1 MRRSRRRRSVCGRWI
16 VNEPLRL
23 EPFDKRKHDRRQFDC
38 GVAELNA
45 YLRTSLGQHGRRD
58 LTRGYVLGTD
68 SGTIAGYFTLAAG
81 RLQVSVLPEPGR
93 LPTRM
98 PLPTTLL
105 GRLAVDRGW
114 QGRGIGGVLLVHA
127 LRIAVTGADT
137 IAAAAIEVDAKD
149 DSARSFYGHFGF
161 RSLKDDRLH
170 MVLPMETARTLVE
183 SIRSRT

>member
-1 MRRSRRRRSVCGRWI
+1 M
-16 VNEPLRL
+16 NEPLRL
-23 EPFDKRKHDRRQFDC
+23 EPFDKRKHDRSQFDC
-38 GVAELNA
+38 GVAALNA

-58 LTRGYVLGTD
+58 LTRGYVLATDGGTV
-68 SGTIAGYFTLAAG
+68 AGYFTLAAG

-93 LPTRM
+93 LPARM

-114 QGRGIGGVLLVHA
+114 QGQGIGGILLVHA

-137 IAAAAIEVDAKD
+137 IAAAVIEVDAKD
-149 DSARSFYGHFGF
+149 DAVRSFYGHFGF

-170 MVLPMETARTLVE
+170 MVLPMETARTLVQ
-183 SIRSRT
+183 SIRSRP

>member
-1 MRRSRRRRSVCGRWI
+1 
-16 VNEPLRL
+16 
-23 EPFDKRKHDRRQFDC
+23 
-38 GVAELNA
+38 
-45 YLRTSLGQHGRRD
+45 
-58 LTRGYVLGTD
+58 
-68 SGTIAGYFTLAAG
+68 
-81 RLQVSVLPEPGR
+81 
-93 LPTRM
+93 M

-114 QGRGIGGVLLVHA
+114 QGQGIGGVLLVHA